1 MSLKSFK
8 SFPKIDSHFH
18 STSYNPIYAKIATEY
33 NVKLLNIN
41 TNANVFPSMEVQE
54 TIALKYIEK
63 HKKHFGYIASFEMD
77 EWEKD
82 GWYDKIFNQ
91 INKSIEKGA
100 VGVKIWK
107 NIGMEIT
114 EPLNNRYLMID
125 DSFFD
130 PLFNFLIKN
139 KIPLLTH
146 LGEPRNCWLPLEEMT
161 SDRNRLYYNQNPQ
174 FHAYLHPEIPEYNLQ
189 IQARDNVLAKYPRL
203 IFVGA
208 HLGSLE
214 WSYEELAIRFEKYP
228 NFKVDLSSRLGH
240 LQIQSKNRYDDI
252 RDFFIKYSDRIMYGT
267 DAYNN
272 HKKLTSSL
280 INDWKFLATNTDCI
294 STEVSGIFKGID
306 LPEESLYKIY
316 YENATKVYHRLIFN
330 K

>member
-33 NVKLLNIN
+33 NVRFLNIN

-63 HKKHFGYIASFEMD
+63 HKKYFGYIASFEMD

-82 GWYDKIFNQ
+82 GWYEKIFNQ

-114 EPLNNRYLMID
+114 ESLNNRYLMID

-130 PLFNFLIKN
+130 PLFNFLRC
-139 KIPLLTH
+139 LL
-146 LGEPRNCWLPLEEMT
+146 N
-161 SDRNRLYYNQNPQ
+161 
-174 FHAYLHPEIPEYNLQ
+174 
-189 IQARDNVLAKYPRL
+189 
-203 IFVGA
+203 
-208 HLGSLE
+208 
-214 WSYEELAIRFEKYP
+214 
-228 NFKVDLSSRLGH
+228 
-240 LQIQSKNRYDDI
+240 
-252 RDFFIKYSDRIMYGT
+252 
-267 DAYNN
+267 
-272 HKKLTSSL
+272 
-280 INDWKFLATNTDCI
+280 
-294 STEVSGIFKGID
+294 
-306 LPEESLYKIY
+306 
-316 YENATKVYHRLIFN
+316 
-330 K
+330 